1 MLTRHFV
8 LIAGGWALACASAM
22 AQGAGGGGKDF
33 QAVLWGTGCMSCHG
47 TDGRAEGTGLSIGG
61 RNADELYDLL
71 LAYKSGKRTATIMD
85 QHARG
90 YSDAELKRIAVF
102 FSSLK

>member
-1 MLTRHFV
+1 MLTRHLV

-22 AQGAGGGGKDF
+22 AQGAKGVGNDF
-33 QAVLWGTGCMSCHG
+33 QATLWGTGCMSCHG

-61 RNADELYDLL
+61 RSADELYSLL
-71 LAYKSGKRTATIMD
+71 LAYKAGNRTATIMD